1 MAHQFESGVFFHGQP
16 AWHGLGT
23 VLDGT
28 QPARQA
34 FATAN
39 ADWQVDGLPI
49 FDAAG
54 QPIDGYQ
61 AITRGD
67 TGSVLS
73 VQRST
78 YTIVQNEQ
86 LIRLAEALRED
97 AIMDAVVVLAEG
109 RKVAFTAR
117 VVGAEA
123 EALKGDPV
131 HQYLVGTTSHDGSV
145 AFQALFS
152 PVRVVCANTLSAALG
167 QAQAA
172 ERKGKGK
179 RFAIR
184 HTTNANAL
192 IERLPEI
199 IDMKRQQ
206 FTASIAELQQMA
218 ATPCTD
224 KQFSA
229 YCAAV
234 FADQLAG
241 TVNDRRGD
249 ASTARPKTISD
260 LPAWDSL
267 ANKFAGDA
275 IGSDI
280 PGVKGTMWA
289 AYNAVTEYFTH
300 DAGRTLDETEAAR
313 KRLESLWWGS
323 AANSITKA
331 HTLALAAV

>member
-1 MAHQFESGVFFHGQP
+1 
-16 AWHGLGT
+16 
-23 VLDGT
+23 
-28 QPARQA
+28 
-34 FATAN
+34 
-39 ADWQVDGLPI
+39 
-49 FDAAG
+49 
-54 QPIDGYQ
+54 
-61 AITRGD
+61 
-67 TGSVLS
+67 
-73 VQRST
+73 
-78 YTIVQNEQ
+78 
-86 LIRLAEALRED
+86 
-97 AIMDAVVVLAEG
+97 
-109 RKVAFTAR
+109 
-117 VVGAEA
+117 
-123 EALKGDPV
+123 
-131 HQYLVGTTSHDGSV
+131 
-145 AFQALFS
+145 
-152 PVRVVCANTLSAALG
+152 
-167 QAQAA
+167 
-172 ERKGKGK
+172 
-179 RFAIR
+179 
-184 HTTNANAL
+184 
-192 IERLPEI
+192 
-199 IDMKRQQ
+199 MKRQQ

-224 KQFSA
+224 QQFRN

-249 ASTARPKTISD
+249 ASSARPKTISD